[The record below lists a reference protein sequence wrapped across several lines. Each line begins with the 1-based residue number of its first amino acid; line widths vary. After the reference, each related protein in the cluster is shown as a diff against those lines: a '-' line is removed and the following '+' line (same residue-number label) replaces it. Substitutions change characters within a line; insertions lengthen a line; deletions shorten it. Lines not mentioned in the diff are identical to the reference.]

1 MNFRIEGLRS
11 DMDYFLNWSIIS
23 IHVESGGGGW
33 AFGASEKANSLRM
46 PQSQRMPSNSGVA
59 WGEGQKDTR
68 PPPRTVVA
76 PLAEVHATPLPSNYA

>member
-1 MNFRIEGLRS
+1 M
-11 DMDYFLNWSIIS
+11 LNKNYVTSQSCVIKPG

-59 WGEGQKDTR
+59 WGGGL
-68 PPPRTVVA
+68 RTVVA